1 MNAIPARPAATPS
14 LPPPDMLW
22 FLPTGGDGRYLGSA
36 SGQRVADNRYL
47 RGVAQAAD
55 QLGFHGILLPTG
67 NGCEDALVTAA
78 SIAPFTERLR
88 FLVALRPGQV
98 TPGEAARQYAALD
111 RLTGGRLMVN
121 VVCGGNPADLAGDGL
136 SLGHDERYDQASDFL
151 HIWRGLMAGDTVRY
165 EGEHLSSRGGRMMF
179 PPVQAPHPP
188 LFFGGSSP
196 AAHALAAAQADGYL
210 TWGEPPAAVAG
221 KIADVRARAAA
232 HGRTLRYG
240 IRLHL
245 IVRETEGEAWDA
257 ARHLIRHLSDD
268 TIATAQRKLATESDS
283 EGQRRM
289 LALHG
294 GSRERLEVA
303 PNLWAGVGLVRGGAG
318 TALVGDPETVAER
331 IREYQALGIDTVIAS
346 GYPHLDEAYRVA
358 ELLFPVLGI
367 QRPGAAQGGPT
378 LLTGGG
384 SFMTT
389 GPSPAAAR
397 PAEIMHDG
405 FAPPVAA
412 R

>member
-1 MNAIPARPAATPS
+1 MNAAPGRP
-14 LPPPDMLW
+14 LDMLW

-36 SGQRVADNRYL
+36 QGQRAVDNRYL
-47 RGVAQAAD
+47 RLIAQATD
-55 QLGFHGILLPTG
+55 QLGYTGILLPTG

-88 FLVALRPGQV
+88 FLVAMRPGHV

-111 RLTGGRLMVN
+111 RLSNGRLMVN

-136 SLGHDERYDQASDFL
+136 TLGHDERYDQAADFL
-151 HIWRGLMAGDTVRY
+151 HIWRGLMAGEVVNH
-165 EGEHLSSRGGRMMF
+165 EGQYWSSKNGRLLF

-188 LFFGGSSP
+188 IYFGGSSP
-196 AAHALAAAQADGYL
+196 AAHTLAAAQADTYL
-210 TWGEPPAAVAG
+210 TWGEPPAAVG
-221 KIADVRARAAA
+221 EKIADIRSRAAA
-232 HGRTLRYG
+232 LGRTLRYG

-245 IVRETEGEAWDA
+245 IVRETEGQAWDA
-257 ARHLIRHLSDD
+257 ARDLIKHLSDD
-268 TIATAQRKLATESDS
+268 VIETAQRKLATESDS
-283 EGQRRM
+283 EGQKRM

-294 GSRERLEVA
+294 GSREKLEVA

-331 IREYQALGIDTVIAS
+331 LREYQALGIDTVIAS
-346 GYPHLDEAYRVA
+346 GYPHLDESYRVA
-358 ELLFPVLGI
+358 ELLFPLLGI
-367 QRPGAAQGGPT
+367 GAGAAKQGGPS

-389 GPSPAAAR
+389 EAFRVPVPAR
-397 PAEIMHDG
+397 
-405 FAPPVAA
+405 
-412 R
+412 

>member
-1 MNAIPARPAATPS
+1 MNAIPLRPS
-14 LPPPDMLW
+14 PPPAPDLLW
-22 FLPTGGDGRYLGSA
+22 FLPTGGDGRHLGSPI
-36 SGQRVADNRYL
+36 GQRVTDNRYL
-47 RGVAQAAD
+47 RAVAEAVD
-55 QLGFHGILLPTG
+55 QLGYAGILLPTG

-78 SIAPFTERLR
+78 SIAPFTGRLR
-88 FLVALRPGQV
+88 FLVAARPGH
-98 TPGEAARQYAALD
+98 TLPGEAARQHAALD
-111 RLTGGRLMVN
+111 RLTGGRLMLN
-121 VVCGGNPADLAGDGL
+121 IVCGGNPADLAGDGL
-136 SLGHDERYDQASDFL
+136 RLGHDERYDQAADYL
-151 HIWRGLMAGDTVRY
+151 RIWRGLMAGETVSY
-165 EGEHLSSRGGRMMF
+165 QGQYLSSERGRLLF

-188 LFFGGSSP
+188 IYFGGSSP
-196 AAHALAAAQADGYL
+196 AAHALAAAQADVYL
-210 TWGEPPAAVAG
+210 TWGEPPAQVAE
-221 KIADVRARAAA
+221 KIADVRRRAAA

-245 IVRETEGEAWDA
+245 IVRETEAEAWDA

-318 TALVGDPETVAER
+318 TALVGDPQTVADR
-331 IREYQALGIDTVIAS
+331 IREYQALGVDTVVAS
-346 GYPHLDEAYRVA
+346 GYPHLDEAHRVA

-367 QRPGAAQGGPT
+367 ARPGAPASGPT

-389 GPSPAAAR
+389 
-397 PAEIMHDG
+397 DG
-405 FAPPVAA
+405 FAAPAGA

>member
-1 MNAIPARPAATPS
+1 MDTGIAQQ
-14 LPPPDMLW
+14 PPLDVMW
-22 FLPTGGDGRYLGSA
+22 FLPTGGDGRYLGSDIGRRA
-36 SGQRVADNRYL
+36 ADNRYL
-47 RGVAQAAD
+47 RQVAQAAD
-55 QLGFHGILLPTG
+55 QLGYTGVLLPTG

-88 FLVALRPGQV
+88 FLVAVRPGQV
-98 TPGEAARQYAALD
+98 SPGEAARQAAAFD
-111 RLTGGRLMVN
+111 RMSNGRLMVN
-121 VVCGGNPADLAGDGL
+121 VVCGGNPKDLAGDGIT
-136 SLGHDERYDQASDFL
+136 LGHDERYAHAADFL
-151 HIWRGLMAGDTVRY
+151 TIWRGLMAGETVQH
-165 EGEHLSSRGGRMMF
+165 EGAYLSSKGGKLNF
-179 PPVQAPHPP
+179 PPVQTPHPP
-188 LFFGGSSP
+188 LYFGGSSP
-196 AAHALAAAQADGYL
+196 AGHALAAAQADAYL
-210 TWGEPPAAVAG
+210 TWGEPPAAVG
-221 KIADVRARAAA
+221 EKIADVRRRAAA

-257 ARHLIRHLSDD
+257 ARRLIAHLSDD
-268 TIATAQRKLATESDS
+268 TIATAQRKLAAESDS

-318 TALVGDPETVAER
+318 TALVGDPETVAAR
-331 IREYQALGIDTVIAS
+331 IREYQALGIDTLIAS

-358 ELLFPVLGI
+358 ELLFPLLGV
-367 QRPGAAQGGPT
+367 QSAENVGGPS

-389 GPSPAAAR
+389 V
-397 PAEIMHDG
+397 EG
-405 FAPPVAA
+405 FSAGRAS
-412 R
+412 

>member
-1 MNAIPARPAATPS
+1 MNASPTRP
-14 LPPPDMLW
+14 LDFLW

-36 SGQRVADNRYL
+36 LGQRITDNRYL
-47 RGVAQAAD
+47 RQVAQATD
-55 QLGFHGILLPTG
+55 QLGYTGVLLPTG

-88 FLVALRPGQV
+88 FLVALRPGHV

-111 RLTGGRLMVN
+111 RLTNGRLMVN

-136 SLGHDERYDQASDFL
+136 TLGHDERYAQADDFL
-151 HIWRGLMAGDTVRY
+151 TIWRGLMAGETVTH
-165 EGEHLSSRGGRMMF
+165 EGEYWSAKNGRLLF
-179 PPVQAPHPP
+179 PPVQSPHPP
-188 LFFGGSSP
+188 LYFGGSSP
-196 AAHALAAAQADGYL
+196 AAHTLAAAQADAYL

-221 KIADVRARAAA
+221 KIADIRSRAAA
-232 HGRTLRYG
+232 LGRTLRYG

-245 IVRETEGEAWDA
+245 IVRETEGQAWDA
-257 ARHLIRHLSDD
+257 ARDLIKHLSDD
-268 TIATAQRKLATESDS
+268 TIETAQRKLATESDS

-294 GSRERLEVA
+294 GSRERLEVS

-346 GYPHLDEAYRVA
+346 GYPHLDESYRVA
-358 ELLFPVLGI
+358 ELLFPLLGV
-367 QRPGAAQGGPT
+367 GTHVAKTGPS

-389 GPSPAAAR
+389 TVAR
-397 PAEIMHDG
+397 
-405 FAPPVAA
+405 
-412 R
+412 

>member
-1 MNAIPARPAATPS
+1 MIEDIAKRPV
-14 LPPPDMLW
+14 DMLW
-22 FLPTGGDGRYLGSA
+22 FLPTGGDGRYLGS
-36 SGQRVADNRYL
+36 SKGGRVSNNRYL
-47 RGVAQAAD
+47 RQVAEAAD
-55 QLGFHGILLPTG
+55 QLGYHGVLLPTG

-88 FLVALRPGQV
+88 FLVALRPGQ
-98 TPGEAARQYAALD
+98 TLPGEAARQYAALD
-111 RLTGGRLMVN
+111 RLTGGRLSVN

-136 SLGHDERYDQASDFL
+136 TLGHDERYAQADDFL
-151 HIWRGLMAGDTVRY
+151 RIWRGLMAGETVNFAGHY
-165 EGEHLSSRGGRMMF
+165 LSSKGGKLRY

-188 LFFGGSSP
+188 VYFGGSSP
-196 AAHALAAAQADGYL
+196 AAHRLAASQADAYL
-210 TWGEPPAAVAG
+210 TWGEPPDAVAE
-221 KIADVRARAAA
+221 KITDVRRQAAA
-232 HGRTLRYG
+232 KGRTLRYG

-257 ARHLIRHLSDD
+257 ARGLIRHLSDD
-268 TIATAQRKLATESDS
+268 TIATAQRKLPVESDS

-294 GSRERLEVA
+294 GSRERLEVS

-318 TALVGDPETVAER
+318 TALVGDPETVAAR
-331 IREYQALGIDTVIAS
+331 IREYQDLGIDTVIAS

-358 ELLFPVLGI
+358 ELLFPLLGI
-367 QRPGAAQGGPT
+367 RRADGPAGGAS

-389 GPSPAAAR
+389 QGFTPVPAREGAAA
-397 PAEIMHDG
+397 
-405 FAPPVAA
+405 
-412 R
+412 